1 MLDAIGAGT
10 VGATRMADNRAVMLE
25 VRDLFKTYT
34 TRTAP
39 RPAVDG
45 ISFSVRA
52 GEFFTLLGPSGCG
65 KTTTLRCVA
74 GLETPQ
80 DGAIL
85 IDGKEVFSA
94 AAGTSVP
101 TNKRDISMVFQS
113 YAIWPH
119 MTVAGNVAFP
129 LEALGTPRGKIR
141 GHVMEALDIVGLAD
155 FADRPATQLSGGQ
168 QQRVAFARA
177 IVKNAKVLL
186 LDEPLSNL
194 DAQLREQMRAELH
207 SLHAKLGT
215 TTLYVT
221 HDQDEALRLSDRVA
235 LIRDGKIIEMD
246 APHTLYLSPEQE
258 FTARFIGQGNIW
270 DCTIRSRSD
279 GAINV
284 DSPLGTVI
292 AKAGALASEASR
304 LMVRPEHI
312 SLLPARDQFAQNEYR
327 GRVVAAGF
335 SGRTLDY
342 TVEVNGIE
350 LRVQSSS
357 AEIHQAGKP
366 VTVYLPP
373 DRCVLLRT

>member
-1 MLDAIGAGT
+1 
-10 VGATRMADNRAVMLE
+10 MADDRAAMLE
-25 VRDLFKTYT
+25 VRNLFKTYT
-34 TRTAP
+34 TRNAS

-45 ISFSVRA
+45 ISFAVRA

-74 GLETPQ
+74 GLEAPQ

-85 IDGKEVFSA
+85 IDGKEVFSSA
-94 AAGTSVP
+94 TGTLIP

-113 YAIWPH
+113 YAVWPH

-129 LEALGTPRGKIR
+129 LEALGIPRGDIR
-141 GHVMEALDIVGLAD
+141 RRVMDALDIVGLAD

-246 APHTLYLSPEQE
+246 SPRALYLSPEQE

-270 DCTIRSRSD
+270 DCTIHSRLD
-279 GAINV
+279 GAVGV
-284 DSPLGTVI
+284 DSPLGAVM
-292 AKAGALASEASR
+292 AKAGALTSEATR
-304 LMVRPEHI
+304 MMVRPEHI
-312 SLLPARDQFAQNEYR
+312 SLLPMREQLAENEYR
-327 GRVVAAGF
+327 GRVVSAGF

-342 TVEVNGIE
+342 TVEVNGTE

-357 AEIHQAGKP
+357 AEIHEPGKP
-366 VTVYLPP
+366 VIVFLPP
-373 DRCVLLRT
+373 DRCVLLRV

>member
-1 MLDAIGAGT
+1 MT
-10 VGATRMADNRAVMLE
+10 DNRPAMLE
-25 VRDLFKTYT
+25 VRDLRKTYA
-34 TRTAP
+34 TRNAS

-45 ISFSVRA
+45 VSFTVRA

-80 DGAIL
+80 GGAIL
-85 IDGKEVFSA
+85 IDGQEVYSSA
-94 AAGTSVP
+94 SRALVP
-101 TNKRDISMVFQS
+101 TNRRDISMVFQS
-113 YAIWPH
+113 YAVWPH

-129 LEALGTPRGKIR
+129 LEAMNVPRAEARKR
-141 GHVMEALDIVGLAD
+141 VMEALDVVGLAD

-177 IVKNAKVLL
+177 IVKNAKILL

-207 SLHAKLGT
+207 ALHKRLGT

-235 LIRDGKIIEMD
+235 LLRDGVIIELD
-246 APHTLYLSPEQE
+246 TPHALYLSPEKE

-270 DCTIRSRSD
+270 DCTIRERRD
-279 GAINV
+279 GGVVV
-284 DSPLGTVI
+284 DSKVGPVT
-292 AKAGALASEASR
+292 AKAGALTGEASR

-312 SLLPARDQFAQNEYR
+312 TLQPPRDSLGANEYR
-327 GRVVAAGF
+327 GRIVASAF

-342 TVEVNGIE
+342 TVEVNGME
-350 LRVQSSS
+350 LRVQSASV
-357 AEIHQAGKP
+357 ELREAGET
-366 VTVYLPP
+366 VTVVLPP
-373 DRCVLLRT
+373 ERCVLLRS